1 MATRQLT
8 GVRTALDQRYAVNA
22 AEHHP
27 VRTNGTITILVRGQQ
42 VTVDCPP
49 WCTRPHSEVYRSLE
63 DVSHHSDAISLT
75 APSHQGVEQVL
86 TARISSWPFAGD
98 PATERPFVAF
108 DAVGDEVAQLTPEA
122 ALAAADQTI
131 AHGYA
136 LRALVGIISGG
147 AQ

>member
-1 MATRQLT
+1 MATPQLT
-8 GVRTALDQRYAVNA
+8 GQRNAVDRQVDASPTRT
-22 AEHHP
+22 E
-27 VRTNGTITILVRGQQ
+27 GTITALIRGQH

-49 WCTRPHSEVYRSLE
+49 WCTHPHTEAYRSLE
-63 DVSHHSDAISLT
+63 DVSHHGDAISLT
-75 APSHQGVEQVL
+75 VPTHQGVEQAL

-98 PATERPFVAF
+98 PDTEKPFIAF

-136 LRALVGIISGG
+136 LRALADAISAG
-147 AQ
+147 A

>member
-1 MATRQLT
+1 MSTTLPFVVPAQPSGISRSNARQA
-8 GVRTALDQRYAVNA
+8 G
-22 AEHHP
+22 
-27 VRTNGTITILVRGQQ
+27 ILVRGQRI
-42 VTVDCPP
+42 TVDCPP
-49 WCTRPHSEVYRSLE
+49 WCIHLHTEAYRSLE

-98 PATERPFVAF
+98 PATESPFIAF
-108 DAVGDEVAQLTPEA
+108 DAVGDEVAQLAPET
-122 ALAAADQTI
+122 ALAAADQVI

-136 LRALVGIISGG
+136 LRALVGIIAGG

>member
-1 MATRQLT
+1 MATSQLT
-8 GVRTALDQRYAVNA
+8 GLRNA
-22 AEHHP
+22 ADQEVGP
-27 VRTNGTITILVRGQQ
+27 RPIRTNDSATILVRGQQ

-49 WCTRPHSEVYRSLE
+49 WCTYPHAEAYRSLE

-75 APSHQGVEQVL
+75 VPSYQGVEQVL
-86 TARISSWPFAGD
+86 TARVSSWPFAGD

-108 DAVGDEVAQLTPEA
+108 DAVGDEVAQLSPEA
-122 ALAAADQTI
+122 ALAAADQVI
-131 AHGYA
+131 AHGHA